1 MSPLLQEFYDEM
13 FAAIGNRQPYW
24 FLHSGGLCLNLK
36 MFLSYKNINSD
47 DSEATKWELK
57 QQFIKA
63 KLNTSIPFNES
74 KIEFQFET
82 NKYENTLRTDW
93 IRSHIT
99 RVPLGGLRNKDH
111 TKCSIE
117 RLGVCGCAFG
127 QCAKGLIF

>member
-93 IRSHIT
+93 IR
-99 RVPLGGLRNKDH
+99 RMW
-111 TKCSIE
+111 
-117 RLGVCGCAFG
+117 
-127 QCAKGLIF
+127 